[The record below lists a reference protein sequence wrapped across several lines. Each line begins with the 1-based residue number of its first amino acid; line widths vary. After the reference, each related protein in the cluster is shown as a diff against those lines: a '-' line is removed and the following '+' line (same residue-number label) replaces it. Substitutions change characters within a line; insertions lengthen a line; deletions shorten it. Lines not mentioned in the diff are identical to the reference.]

1 MEDIDELRRA
11 LEAANMRAAA
21 AEAVAGQAEARVA
34 EVEDELRRL
43 QAQRQAERGVN
54 PSPPKPKPSDGS
66 LSAYG
71 AQLARYESLERE
83 LIRRMMEQP
92 PPFMVMDEFI
102 AFDPARPSRPRTGR
116 LSRHGGNR
124 RVTMHGQASNGSV
137 MLRASTGNYDM
148 AADSAEYICLQ
159 IDRHMRPTDVEVK
172 VVKFVQ
178 ELDRVKRVTR
188 PTQAIKDI
196 MTGISRARGGKDYTV
211 EIE

>member
-54 PSPPKPKPSDGS
+54 PNQPKPKPSDGS

-71 AQLARYESLERE
+71 ARLARYDSLERE
-83 LIRRMMEQP
+83 LMRRMMEAP
-92 PPFMVMDEFI
+92 SFAVMDDMV
-102 AFDPARPSRPRTGR
+102 FDPARPSRPRSGR

-124 RVTMHGQASNGSV
+124 RVTMHCQAGSGSV
-137 MLRASTGNYDM
+137 MLRADTGNYDM

-172 VVKFVQ
+172 VVNFVQ

-196 MTGISRARGGKDYTV
+196 MNGISRVRNGGRDYTV
-211 EIE
+211 AIE